1 MSISDSGG
9 AKIQSHDARDL
20 VMGTFIGIGSNF
32 QADLTMETFYVPE
45 HKKKKKWLSTRST
58 QFLAENNTSYLPK
71 HNHTKRSFELK
82 QMCAYL
88 RWEKS

>member
-45 HKKKKKWLSTRST
+45 HKKKKK
-58 QFLAENNTSYLPK
+58 
-71 HNHTKRSFELK
+71 
-82 QMCAYL
+82 
-88 RWEKS
+88 